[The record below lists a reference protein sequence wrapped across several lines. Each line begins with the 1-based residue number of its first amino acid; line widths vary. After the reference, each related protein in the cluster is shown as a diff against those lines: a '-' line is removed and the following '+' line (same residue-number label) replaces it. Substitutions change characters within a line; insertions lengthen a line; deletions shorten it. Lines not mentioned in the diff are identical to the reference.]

1 MPGPTVAIA
10 CCRRSGDA
18 RPDDLYPDPDAAP
31 LRSALASM
39 GVSSALVAWDDP
51 GADWASFSRVLV
63 SSTWDSVDRPAEYLA
78 WARRVDAATT
88 LVNPAVVIDWGLD
101 KVHQRQ
107 LAEARVPVVPT
118 TWVGPGSEWPSPPE
132 GDFVVKPSVSAGGRS
147 TAIYAGADP
156 RAVAH
161 VRGLQAL
168 GQTVMVQDY
177 LLGVESQG
185 ETDLIFF
192 DGAFSH
198 AVAKKAFLHR
208 GEGVIE
214 RPWERMSWA
223 GLTTPRPAQ
232 VDVAKRA
239 LGFISDRLGC
249 RLTYARFDLVDGH
262 DGEPLVLEVELVD
275 PYLSLERE
283 PRAAGRLALALM
295 TSAGGGPPGGAGRL
309 SPDFGGTREPRRPV
323 SDVGSAG
330 SEVAEP

>member
-1 MPGPTVAIA
+1 VVGTLRLLSPPERVFHQARVSRVRNSKAMPGPTVAIA

-118 TWVGPGSEWPSPPE
+118 TWVGPGSEWSSPPE

-161 VRGLQAL
+161 VRALQAL
-168 GQTVMVQDY
+168 GQTVMVPVPPTVDELEGLAGERVERVGHTY
-177 LLGVESQG
+177 TSLL
-185 ETDLIFF
+185 IM
-192 DGAFSH
+192 
-198 AVAKKAFLHR
+198 R
-208 GEGVIE
+208 
-214 RPWERMSWA
+214 A
-223 GLTTPRPAQ
+223 GC
-232 VDVAKRA
+232 
-239 LGFISDRLGC
+239 G
-249 RLTYARFDLVDGH
+249 
-262 DGEPLVLEVELVD
+262 
-275 PYLSLERE
+275 
-283 PRAAGRLALALM
+283 
-295 TSAGGGPPGGAGRL
+295 
-309 SPDFGGTREPRRPV
+309 
-323 SDVGSAG
+323 
-330 SEVAEP
+330 